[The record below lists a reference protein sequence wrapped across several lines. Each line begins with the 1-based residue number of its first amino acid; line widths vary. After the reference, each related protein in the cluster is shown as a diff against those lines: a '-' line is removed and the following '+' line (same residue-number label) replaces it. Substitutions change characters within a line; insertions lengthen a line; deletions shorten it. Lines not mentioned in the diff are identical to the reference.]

1 MSGRGPHIV
10 KMCRVIPS
18 RCRGPL
24 VLPLAMAFALLAPVA
39 EGQTSTESERRR
51 IEAVTAPTTGFTAAE
66 AFEQL
71 PGGAATV
78 SGDLGREAFSRPSAN
93 MSFERELDFHLGQ
106 ALFDKLWVASP
117 ASTKASDGLGPLYN
131 ARSCQACHIRDGRGQ
146 VSGRPGLV
154 LRVGRVRDDGVLPDP
169 LFGLQIQ
176 DSAVPGLRP
185 EARVAVSYTETEVA
199 LIGGEVAVLRK
210 PRYRL
215 DAAQG
220 ELHSQSALSPRL
232 APQMIGL
239 GLLEAIPEAEILAY
253 ADPDDRDGDGISGR
267 PNRVADLETGQEAL
281 GRFGWKAG
289 AATVL
294 DQSAAAFASD
304 IGISSPLLPAPWGDC
319 TALQVECRNAPH
331 GNGDLRGTEIDG
343 PALAL
348 TAFYSRNL
356 AVPARRDVDDPDVL
370 RGKRV
375 FYSIGCPA
383 CHVPKHVTA
392 RLSDRPEQSFQLI
405 WPYTDLLL
413 HDMGDGLADGL
424 PHGVATGREWRTA
437 PLWGIGLTEQVSGE
451 ARFLHDGRARTLL
464 EAVLWHGGE
473 AAAQRDRVIDLT
485 PEDRAA
491 LIRFL
496 ESL

>member
-1 MSGRGPHIV
+1 
-10 KMCRVIPS
+10 MCRVIPS

-24 VLPLAMAFALLAPVA
+24 VLPLAMVLALLAPVA
-39 EGQTSTESERRR
+39 EGQTRSESERRR

-146 VSGRPGLV
+146 VSGGPGLV
-154 LRVGRVRDDGVLPDP
+154 LRVGRETSAGVLPDP
-169 LFGLQIQ
+169 RFGLQIQ
-176 DSAVPGLRP
+176 NSAIPGLRP
-185 EARVAVSYTETEVA
+185 EASVRMTYTETEVA
-199 LIGGEVAVLRK
+199 LNGGEVAVLHR
-210 PRYRL
+210 PDYRL
-215 DAAQG
+215 VAVQG
-220 ELHSQSALSPRL
+220 ALHPDSALSARL

-253 ADPDDRDGDGISGR
+253 ADADDRDGDGISGR

-343 PALAL
+343 PALGL

-356 AVPARRDVDDPDVL
+356 AVPARRDVDDPEVL

-392 RLSDRPEQSFQLI
+392 RLTDQPEQSFQLI

-424 PHGVATGREWRTA
+424 PQGVATGREWRTA

>member
-1 MSGRGPHIV
+1 
-10 KMCRVIPS
+10 MCRVIPT
-18 RCRGPL
+18 RYRGPL
-24 VLPLAMAFALLAPVA
+24 ALPLAMALALLAPVA
-39 EGQTSTESERRR
+39 EGQTRTESEHRR
-51 IEAVTAPTTGFTAAE
+51 IEAVTARTTGFTAAE

-78 SGDLGREAFSRPSAN
+78 TGDLGREAFSRPSAN

-106 ALFDKLWVASP
+106 ALFDKLWVVSP

-146 VSGRPGLV
+146 PMGGPGLV
-154 LRVGRVRDDGVLPDP
+154 LRVGRETSAGVLPDP
-169 LFGLQIQ
+169 RFGLQIQ
-176 DSAVPGLRP
+176 NSAIPGLRP
-185 EARVAVSYTETEVA
+185 EASVRMTYTETEVA
-199 LIGGEVAVLRK
+199 LNGGEVAVLHR
-210 PRYRL
+210 PDYRL
-215 DAAQG
+215 DAVQG
-220 ELHSQSALSPRL
+220 ALHPDSALSARL

-267 PNRVADLETGQEAL
+267 PNRVADLETGQEVL

-356 AVPARRDVDDPDVL
+356 AVPARRDVDDPEVL

-392 RLSDRPEQSFQLI
+392 RLTDQPEQSFQLI

>member
-1 MSGRGPHIV
+1 
-10 KMCRVIPS
+10 
-18 RCRGPL
+18 
-24 VLPLAMAFALLAPVA
+24 MALALLAPVA
-39 EGQTSTESERRR
+39 EGQTRTESEHWR
-51 IEAVTAPTTGFTAAE
+51 IEAVTAPTTGFTEAE

-78 SGDLGREAFSRPSAN
+78 SGDLGRDAFSRPSAN

-117 ASTKASDGLGPLYN
+117 SSTKASDGLGPLYN
-131 ARSCQACHIRDGRGQ
+131 ARSCQACHVRDGRGQ
-146 VSGRPGLV
+146 VSGGPGLV

-176 DSAVPGLRP
+176 DSAAPGLRP
-185 EARVAVSYTETEVA
+185 EASVRMTYTETEVA
-199 LIGGEVAVLRK
+199 LNGGEVAVLLR
-210 PRYRL
+210 PDYRL
-215 DAAQG
+215 DAVQG
-220 ELHSQSALSPRL
+220 ALHSESALSPRL

-253 ADPDDRDGDGISGR
+253 ADPDDRDGDSISGR
-267 PNRVADLETGQEAL
+267 PNRVADLETGHEAL

-289 AATVL
+289 AASVL
-294 DQSAAAFASD
+294 DQTVSAFASD

-331 GNGDLRGTEIDG
+331 GNGDPRGTEIDG

-356 AVPARRDVDDPDVL
+356 AVPARRDVDDPEVL

-392 RLSDRPEQSFQLI
+392 RLNDQPEQSFQLI
-405 WPYTDLLL
+405 WPYSDLLL

-437 PLWGIGLTEQVSGE
+437 PLWGIGLTEQVSGQ

-473 AAAQRDRVIDLT
+473 AAAQRERVIALT